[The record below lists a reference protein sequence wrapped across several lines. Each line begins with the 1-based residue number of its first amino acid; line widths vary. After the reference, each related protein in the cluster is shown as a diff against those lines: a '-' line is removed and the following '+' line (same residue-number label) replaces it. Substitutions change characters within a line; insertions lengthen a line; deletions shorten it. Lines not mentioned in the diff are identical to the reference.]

1 MVAPFSLYYFSA
13 MFHPDNIKNY
23 TLDGV
28 PVSISLHQY
37 WQLIGGPKGLAKA
50 LHTDLKVSIKLK
62 SKLDRMASQDHH
74 KILRLELNSKKNYM
88 NSVRF
93 GNNVKRIPKIKSI
106 WEIMLETLSDKILI
120 ILLIAATVSTILG
133 VIQDPAHGWIDGIS
147 VYVAVVVIVSIT
159 SGNNYAKEKKF

>member
-1 MVAPFSLYYFSA
+1 

-37 WQLIGGPKGLAKA
+37 WQLIGGPKGLAKS
-50 LHTDLKVSIKLK
+50 LNTDLKVLIKLK
-62 SKLDRMASQDHH
+62 SKFYRTVYQDHNRTSRFVLKSKSNY
-74 KILRLELNSKKNYM
+74 KI
-88 NSVRF
+88 SVRY
-93 GNNVKRIPKIKSI
+93 GNNIKRIPKIKSI

-133 VIQDPAHGWIDGIS
+133 VVQDPKHGWIDGIS